1 MLWPMM
7 PTIVKLAAGAGKRLH
22 PLTIS
27 KPKSLLDI
35 RNGQTL
41 LDCQLEAL
49 ATCGVRRV
57 RFVLGYR
64 AEQIE
69 AALAAY
75 SGFDF
80 EVVYNPFYKM
90 ADNLISAWMGLRGL
104 SGHVLL
110 INGDNMYS
118 PAVLEQLI
126 SAEHAI
132 SMAVRKKESY
142 DPDDMKVF
150 MKENLIV
157 DIGKELDPASTDGE
171 SMGMVSFRH
180 NGLASMWTA
189 LDRMVRSEENLTAF
203 YLAALRR
210 LMYES
215 YPVHATQYH
224 GGDWAEIDHVE
235 DLEAVRCQPLS
246 R

>member
-1 MLWPMM
+1 MM
-7 PTIVKLAAGAGKRLH
+7 PTIVKLAAGVGKRLQ
-22 PLTIS
+22 PLTCS
-27 KPKSLLDI
+27 SPKSLLDI
-35 RNGQTL
+35 GNDQTL
-41 LDCQLEAL
+41 LDSQLEAL
-49 ATCGVRRV
+49 AGCGVRRV

-69 AALAAY
+69 AALTGY
-75 SGFDF
+75 PGFDF

-90 ADNLISAWMGLRGL
+90 SDNLISAWMGLREL

-118 PAVLEQLI
+118 PAILEQLI
-126 SAEHAI
+126 RADHAI
-132 SMAVRKKESY
+132 SMAVRKKETY

-150 MKENLIV
+150 MKDNLIV

-180 NGLASMWTA
+180 DGLASVWAT

-215 YPVHATQYH
+215 YPVHATEYD
-224 GGDWAEIDHVE
+224 GGDWAEIDLVE
-235 DLEAVRCQPLS
+235 DLETVRHL
-246 R
+246 RRNR